1 MSMFS
6 DIFGTMRNSFRIG
19 GLAGVRLVHQGGN
32 LQIRD
37 GGDTAYQNLHCNSLN
52 LETPLPV
59 VEGGT
64 GATTA
69 ADARTNLG
77 AAANAYSS
85 SVSGFT
91 PATVAAAL
99 DELAA
104 YRPLA
109 LASNSNGVY
118 FRTEEG
124 FQVCYSSSL
133 TLAYST
139 TFVLQL
145 AWTFPASFS
154 ANPATCVTLRAI
166 TSTAVGVADVSELL
180 VGGLSTS
187 SATIQLT
194 CAAAGADRFATG
206 ETATVQAVAI
216 GRWK

>member
-32 LQIRD
+32 LQIRN
-37 GGDTAYQNLHCNSLN
+37 GGDTTYQNLHCNSLN

-59 VEGGT
+59 AEGGT

-77 AAANAYSS
+77 AAANTYSS
-85 SVSGFT
+85 SVSGFAPT
-91 PATVAAAL
+91 TVAAAL

-109 LASNSNGVY
+109 LASNGNGVY

-124 FQVCYSSSL
+124 FQVCYSSGL

-139 TFVLQL
+139 PTVLQL

-154 ANPATCVTLRAI
+154 ASPATCVTLRNV
-166 TSTAVGVADVSELL
+166 TSTAVALADVSELF
-180 VGGLSTS
+180 VGGLSNT

-194 CAAAGADRFATG
+194 CAAAGADRFAAG
-206 ETATVQAVAI
+206 ETAIVQAVAI